1 MITILDYIKLGLK
14 ILLLGSGMWMFWNL
28 LKIKQRFTLE
38 TVKTVVKIL
47 FKKKWIALF
56 AMCCFS
62 LSWFLCSYL
71 AYTYQ
76 ADMILKLNYEE
87 ASKGQNPNQTRFNA
101 SQILSDDMLDKV
113 IKKGSFDISAQEL
126 ASCLSLSSAY
136 DNSSVS
142 SDVDSLK
149 VATEYRVH
157 CSADIRNYDIKA
169 DDVLNLLADVYYE
182 YFLENYAENDT
193 ILNIDLSDVG
203 NYDYMDVDDYFD
215 TKAEELGRYIKNL
228 GYEDSSFRMDGTGE
242 TFSSLGEKI
251 DSFNG
256 VDVERYRAFV
266 LENGL
271 SGSPE
276 NYVMKMDYKNRVLE
290 VSYEKNMAA
299 YNVRLDAIDLY
310 DGKMATIV
318 LVPTS
323 DENDEFYMSRT
334 KIGVDNFANEAD
346 EFLQKATSGKKT
358 MEQNRYKSTQI
369 QASTAPQ
376 DAYTKADQM
385 ITSLKE
391 QLTELAQQAVS
402 MNTAYLQE
410 KRNGYLYIALT
421 GRDDSGKSN
430 FKKGIMYGVMFILLI
445 GAGEALGKIAEQENG
460 RGER

>member
-14 ILLLGSGMWMFWNL
+14 ILFLGSGMWMLWNL
-28 LKIKQRFTLE
+28 LKIKQRFAFGTLKDA
-38 TVKTVVKIL
+38 VKSALKR
-47 FKKKWIALF
+47 KWIA
-56 AMCCFS
+56 CFI
-62 LSWFLCSYL
+62 LICFTVSWFLCTYL
-71 AYTYQ
+71 VDSYQ
-76 ADMILKLNYEE
+76 ADIILKLNYEE

-101 SQILSDDMLDKV
+101 SQILSDDMLEEV

-126 ASCLSLSSAY
+126 ADCLSLSSVY

-157 CSADIRNYDIKA
+157 CSAGIRDYDIKA

-182 YFLENYAENDT
+182 YFLGHYAENDT
-193 ILNIDLSDVG
+193 ILNLDLSDIG
-203 NYDYMDVDDYFD
+203 NYDYMDTDDYFD
-215 TKAEELGRYIKNL
+215 TKAEELSRYIKNL

-251 DSFNG
+251 DNFSS

-276 NYVMKMDYKNRVLE
+276 NYVTKMDYKNRVLE
-290 VSYEKNMAA
+290 VTYEKNMAA

-323 DENDEFYMSRT
+323 DQNDEFYMSRT

-346 EFLQKATSGKKT
+346 EYLQKATDGKKT
-358 MEQNRYKSTQI
+358 MEQNSYRSTQI
-369 QASTAPQ
+369 QGSTATQ
-376 DAYTKADQM
+376 DVYVKANQM

-391 QLTELAQQAVS
+391 QLTELAQQAVAL
-402 MNTAYLQE
+402 NTAYLQE

-421 GRDDSGKSN
+421 NRDDLWKSD
-430 FKKGIMYGVMFILLI
+430 FKKSVMYGVMFILLI
-445 GAGEALGKIAEQENG
+445 GAGNVLGKVSEQENG